1 MVPTGSKLL
10 IGGAAVAII
19 AAVVYGTAQGGSLG
33 TVGLIFAAAALTLLA
48 GINVFTR
55 DADVSAMDT
64 AALTESAAA
73 RRTPPGTV
81 WPIAAAV
88 GGVLVVVGIATY
100 PVVLIFGIIALLG
113 AAVEWMIEAWS
124 DRASGDRAYNA
135 DVRARIAHPLEFP
148 LLALLGV
155 GILIYSFSRI
165 MLWLSK
171 SSGPALFAIIAA
183 LLLAVGFLLAFRPTI
198 RGGAIG
204 VVCSVAALGLVA
216 GGASAALDGQRTIEH
231 HETTSALAEDGKCDE
246 SVKTE
251 ADEDA
256 SQSVAAKASI
266 LAEINL
272 DRQGKLT
279 ARPAGVHG
287 AQTSLTVTRATTTNV
302 MFHNDNGEPRR
313 LVLDLGTRPEVDE
326 STGDTIPDT
335 SVPNQRCTQIVDSGG
350 SQLLTFS
357 IPVSSAAA
365 EATGQQPYAFV
376 VPGVETANLP
386 VNVP

>member
-10 IGGAAVAII
+10 IGGAVVAII

-33 TVGLIFAAAALTLLA
+33 TVGLIFAAAALTLVA

-73 RRTPPGTV
+73 TRTPPGTV
-81 WPIAAAV
+81 WPIVAAV
-88 GGVLVVVGIATY
+88 GGVLVVVGVATY
-100 PVVLIFGIIALLG
+100 PVVLIFGIIALLA

-124 DRASGDRAYNA
+124 ERASGDRAYNA
-135 DVRARIAHPLEFP
+135 DVRGRIAHPLEFP
-148 LLALLGV
+148 LLAMLGV

-183 LLLAVGFLLAFRPTI
+183 LVLAVGFILAFRPTI
-198 RGGAIG
+198 RSGAIG

-216 GGASAALDGQRTIEH
+216 GGASAALDGQRPIEH
-231 HETTSALAEDGKCDE
+231 HETTGALAEDGKCD
-246 SVKTE
+246 VNDHTE

-256 SQSVAAKASI
+256 SQTVGAKASI
-266 LAEINL
+266 LAEITL
-272 DRQGKLT
+272 DREGKLT
-279 ARPAGVHG
+279 ARAAGVD
-287 AQTSLTVTRATTTNV
+287 TELSSLTVTRANTTNV
-302 MFHNDNGEPRR
+302 LFFNDSGAPRR
-313 LVLDLGTRPEVDE
+313 LVLDLGTQPEVDQ

-350 SQLLTFS
+350 KQLLTFS
-357 IPVSSAAA
+357 IPVASWAAA
-365 EATGQQPYAFV
+365 QPYAFV
-376 VPGVETANLP
+376 VPGVESAKLP